1 MHVSMLIVSFPAISN
16 SLLVLCLSLLMSG
29 IKSLSYLNNNAV
41 QDTGN
46 VFKLFRRPHQASA
59 LIETN
64 IYHSALNDVM
74 GIILKFIIINLN
86 LQYRLLYKIHIYLLF

>member
-1 MHVSMLIVSFPAISN
+1 MLIVSFPAISN
-16 SLLVLCLSLLMSG
+16 SLLLLCLSLLMSG

-46 VFKLFRRPHQASA
+46 VFKLFNWPHQASV

-64 IYHSALNDVM
+64 IYNSADDAFLY
-74 GIILKFIIINLN
+74 LKW
-86 LQYRLLYKIHIYLLF
+86 